1 MSTMSA
7 AITLFLIMDPL
18 GNVPIFLNALERVEP
33 ERQRTVLIRE
43 LLIAYVILCFF
54 LFFWRLPSHT
64 DGITH

>member
-33 ERQRTVLIRE
+33 ERQRTVLIRN
-43 LLIAYVILCFF
+43 Y
-54 LFFWRLPSHT
+54 
-64 DGITH
+64 

>member
-54 LFFWRLPSHT
+54 YFLEATFSH
-64 DGITH
+64 